1 MIDLDA
7 LSIYT
12 ALVVMEVNE
21 VLPLKKK
28 DRKEASELPL
38 LYLGEK
44 KCLFTTEKLVFV
56 SLFTKLFAPRK
67 GKCL

>member
-1 MIDLDA
+1 MTDLDV
-7 LSIYT
+7 LSMYI

-21 VLPLKKK
+21 ALPLKTDK
-28 DRKEASELPL
+28 KEASHLPL

-56 SLFTKLFAPRK
+56 SLFTKLFPPRK